1 LNTQL
6 ILNQDQ
12 CLSKILS
19 SLSNLEPGSYIRKGD
34 GENIIIGYRTINKI
48 SFFRYRKKLIHFN
61 IPIWNISFQKFIR
74 KELINACKSASILGI
89 SPLEHRH
96 GSWSLEEDIL
106 NKLSPL
112 NVRFG
117 DVNFHMGFI
126 KIPFQKK
133 LVNPLAEEIITN
145 RKIGIIGH
153 FNVGEFLNNYYSKV
167 ITKLEIPKRRA
178 IFQNMNQNKYDSV
191 LKKIYSVNSK
201 VDIWL
206 VAAGIYAKS
215 FCEHIRKAGGI
226 GIDIGSSLDTWN
238 DEYHSRGHLR
248 KLYKE
253 YNN

>member
-19 SLSNLEPGSYIRKGD
+19 NLSNLEPGSYIRKGD

-61 IPIWNISFQKFIR
+61 IPIWDISFQKFIR

-96 GSWSLEEDIL
+96 GLWSLEEDIL

-112 NVRFG
+112 NIRFG

-145 RKIGIIGH
+145 RNNGTIGH
-153 FNVGEFLNNYYSKV
+153 LNVGEFLANYSSKV
-167 ITKLEIPKRRA
+167 ITKLEIPQRRA
-178 IFQNMNQNKYDSV
+178 KFQNMNQNKYDSV
-191 LKKIYSVNSK
+191 LNKIYSVNAK